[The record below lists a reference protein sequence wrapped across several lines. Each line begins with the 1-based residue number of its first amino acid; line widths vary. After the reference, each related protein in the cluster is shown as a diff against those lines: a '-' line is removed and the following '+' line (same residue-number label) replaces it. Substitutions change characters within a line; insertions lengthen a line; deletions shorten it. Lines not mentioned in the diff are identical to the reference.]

1 MARTLPPYC
10 RLSRKITLADLIAR
24 DNVQTVAL
32 RQNSQALIQP
42 FIGYRYLT

>member
-10 RLSRKITLADLIAR
+10 RLSRKISLADLIAR

-32 RQNSQALIQP
+32 PRQNSVSLDSALLSVTGI
-42 FIGYRYLT
+42 